1 MNTEQIHPE
10 VTKGNRVFRTLGVM
24 CEKLVI
30 KSTCQGIKVS
40 TGELNWEVW
49 GNRVNSEA
57 GSSSLLVVNQ

>member
-1 MNTEQIHPE
+1 MNTEQIHPKM
-10 VTKGNRVFRTLGVM
+10 TKGNRVFRTLGVM

-49 GNRVNSEA
+49 VNWVKSEA
-57 GSSSLLVVNQ
+57 SSSSPLVVNQ